1 MNKLLSYYQK
11 ELLFLKKHGDEFSKK
26 YPKIARRL
34 GYNQGVSEDP
44 HIQRLTESFA
54 FLSSKI
60 HQRLDED
67 LPELMEALL
76 RNLAPQFL
84 YHYPSSCIVSF
95 EPDKTS
101 SGMTSIYKVPAGTS
115 IYSKHKSKT
124 ICQFR
129 TVYSLTIVPATV
141 NEAKIYYDNLSSLWK
156 IELNLNIFDGANFS
170 LDFVR
175 FYLNGPATVTGM
187 IYTLLC
193 DEVDNIVL
201 KKGNDVLYGVKT
213 NVSGAGFDECEVTLP
228 RTGNVSYIHNLTLD
242 YFSFPEKFNFIDIK
256 FNSGIALFSGESVKI
271 VITLKNSAGR
281 YEPDKIEKN
290 VSKELFRINCSPV
303 VNLFKK
309 RTEPLRLSD
318 GQDEYQV
325 NADLYCRDEV
335 LIWDINKVTLH
346 RYENDLV
353 RQIPLKNLFGLEHS
367 VIQQSCN
374 IFWHSSY
381 YRMSSESRN
390 IEENVY
396 IRLSDDGGTQS
407 RIMTGDV
414 LSIDVVC
421 TNGDIPSSINNGD
434 PDGDFD
440 CDIDIAN
447 LRIIALNRPSR
458 MLPAMAL
465 KGMNWRIIS
474 QLSLNFVL
482 LSGTDGAIKLRE
494 MLSIYNY
501 NNNHSISIFIE
512 WIKELQITPVS
523 SRLPGIYPP
532 VTARGIDITV
542 ILSKDAHMHPECFLF
557 CSFLD
562 HFLGLHA
569 PVNSFTRMITVIEH
583 EEHTRRV
590 WPIRAGKLTWL

>member
-11 ELLFLKKHGDEFSKK
+11 ELLFLKKHGNEFSKK

-201 KKGNDVLYGVKT
+201 RKGNDVLYGVKT

-228 RTGNVSYIHNLTLD
+228 RAGNVSYIHNLTLD

-256 FNSGIALFSGESVKI
+256 FDSGIALFSGESVKI

-309 RTEPLRLSD
+309 RTEPLRLTD

-325 NADLYCRDEV
+325 NADLYCRNEV

-447 LRIIALNRPSR
+447 LRITALNRPSR

-542 ILSKDAHMHPECFLF
+542 ILSKDANMHPECFLF

>member
-11 ELLFLKKHGDEFSKK
+11 ELFFLKKQGIEFAKK

-54 FLSSKI
+54 FLSSRI

-84 YHYPSSCIVSF
+84 CHYPSSCIVSF
-95 EPDKTS
+95 EPDRKS
-101 SGMTSIYKVPAGTS
+101 SGITSIYKVPSGTS
-115 IYSKHKSKT
+115 IYTKHKSKT

-129 TVYSLTIVPATV
+129 TVYPLTIVPATV

-156 IELNLNIFDGANFS
+156 VELNLDVFDGANFS
-170 LDFVR
+170 LDFIR
-175 FYLNGPATVTGM
+175 FYLNGPSTVTGI

-193 DEVDNIVL
+193 NEIDNIVL
-201 KKGNDVLYGVKT
+201 QKNNDVLYGIRT
-213 NVSGAGFDECEVTLP
+213 NVSGAGFYDGEVTLP

-242 YFSFPEKFNFIDIK
+242 YFSFPERFNFIDIK
-256 FNSGIALFSGESVKI
+256 FDSGIELCSGSSLRL
-271 VITLKNSAGR
+271 VITLKSSAEK
-281 YEPDKIEKN
+281 YELDKIERN
-290 VSKELFRINCSPV
+290 ISEGLFRVNCSPA
-303 VNLFKK
+303 VNLFEKK
-309 RTEPLRLSD
+309 TEPLRLSD

-325 NADLYCRDEV
+325 NSDLYSRNEIF
-335 LIWDINKVTLH
+335 IWDISKVTLH
-346 RYENDLV
+346 RYENSLI
-353 RQIPLKNLFGLEHS
+353 RQYPLKNLFGLEHS

-374 IFWHSSY
+374 IFWHSSC
-381 YRMSSESRN
+381 YRMSSERRN
-390 IEENVY
+390 FEENLY
-396 IRLSDDGGTQS
+396 IRLSDDSGVQS

-414 LSIDVVC
+414 LSIDVIC

-440 CDIDIAN
+440 CDIDIAH
-447 LRIIALNRPSR
+447 LRITALNRPSR
-458 MLPAMAL
+458 MLPAMTL

-482 LSGTDGAIKLRE
+482 LGGTDGAMKLRE

-542 ILSKDAHMHPECFLF
+542 ILSKDADMHPECFMF

-569 PVNSFTRMITVIEH
+569 PVNSFTRMITVIDH
-583 EEHTRRV
+583 EDHTRRV
-590 WPIRAGKLTWL
+590 WPIRAGKLSWL

>member
-1 MNKLLSYYQK
+1 MNKLLSYFQK
-11 ELLFLKKHGDEFSKK
+11 ELRYLKKQGDEFSRK

-54 FLSSKI
+54 FLSSRI

-76 RNLAPQFL
+76 RNIAPQFL

-95 EPDKTS
+95 EPDQTS
-101 SGMTSIYKVPAGTS
+101 SGMTSIYEVPSGTS
-115 IYSKHKSKT
+115 MYSKHKT
-124 ICQFR
+124 VCQFR
-129 TVYSLTIVPATV
+129 TLYPLTILPATV
-141 NEAKIYYDNLSSLWK
+141 NEAKIYYDNLSSRWK
-156 IELNLNIFDGANFS
+156 IELNLNVFNGANIT
-170 LDFVR
+170 LNFVR
-175 FYLNGPATVTGM
+175 FYLNGPSTVTGI

-193 DEVDNIVL
+193 DEFDNIVL
-201 KKGNDVLYGVKT
+201 KRNNDAIYGIKA
-213 NVSGAGFDECEVTLP
+213 NIYGAGFNDFEITLP
-228 RTGNVSYIHNLTLD
+228 RAGNISYIHNLTLD
-242 YFSFPEKFNFIDIK
+242 YFSFPEKFNFIDLK
-256 FNSGIALFSGESVKI
+256 FDHGVELCSDESLRII
-271 VITLKNSAGR
+271 VTLKNNAGR

-290 VSKELFRINCSPV
+290 VSKELFRINCTPV

-309 RTEPLRLSD
+309 KTEPLRLSE

-325 NADLYCRDEV
+325 HADLYNRDEV
-335 LIWDINKVTLH
+335 LIWDITKVTLH
-346 RYENDLV
+346 RYENNSV
-353 RQIPLKNLFGLEHS
+353 RQIPLRPLFGLEHS
-367 VIQQSCN
+367 NIKQTCN

-381 YRMSSESRN
+381 YRTSSEYRN
-390 IEENVY
+390 LEENLY
-396 IRLSDDGGTQS
+396 IRLSDDGGIKS
-407 RIMTGDV
+407 HIMTGDV

-421 TNGDIPSSINNGD
+421 TNGDIPSLINTGD
-434 PDGDFD
+434 PDGDFES
-440 CDIDIAN
+440 DIDIAN
-447 LRIIALNRPSR
+447 LRITALNRPSR
-458 MLPAMAL
+458 MLPAMTL
-465 KGMNWRIIS
+465 RGMNWRLIS

-482 LSGTDGAIKLRE
+482 LSSIDGAIKLRE

-501 NNNHSISIFIE
+501 NNNPAISIFIE
-512 WIKELQITPVS
+512 WIKDLQITPVS
-523 SRLPGIYPP
+523 SRLPGLYPP

-542 ILSKDAHMHPECFLF
+542 TLSNDASMHPECFLF

-562 HFLGLHA
+562 YFLGLHA

>member
-201 KKGNDVLYGVKT
+201 RKGNDVLYGVKT

-228 RTGNVSYIHNLTLD
+228 RAGNVSYIHNLTLD

-256 FNSGIALFSGESVKI
+256 FDSGIALFSGESVKI

-309 RTEPLRLSD
+309 RTEPLRLTD

-325 NADLYCRDEV
+325 NADLYCRNEV

-447 LRIIALNRPSR
+447 LRITALNRPSR

-542 ILSKDAHMHPECFLF
+542 ILSKDANMHPECFLF

>member
-11 ELLFLKKHGDEFSKK
+11 ELFFLKKQGIEFAKK

-54 FLSSKI
+54 FLSSRI

-84 YHYPSSCIVSF
+84 CHYPSSCIVSF
-95 EPDKTS
+95 EPDRKS
-101 SGMTSIYKVPAGTS
+101 SGITSIYKVPSGTS
-115 IYSKHKSKT
+115 IYTKHKSKT

-129 TVYSLTIVPATV
+129 TVYPLTIVPATV

-156 IELNLNIFDGANFS
+156 VELNLDVFDGANFS
-170 LDFVR
+170 LDFIR
-175 FYLNGPATVTGM
+175 FYLNGPSTVAGI

-193 DEVDNIVL
+193 NEIDNIVL
-201 KKGNDVLYGVKT
+201 QKNNDVLYGIRT
-213 NVSGAGFDECEVTLP
+213 NVSGAGFYDGEVTLP

-242 YFSFPEKFNFIDIK
+242 YFSFPERFNFIDIK
-256 FNSGIALFSGESVKI
+256 FDSGIELCSGSSLRL
-271 VITLKNSAGR
+271 VITLKSSAEK
-281 YEPDKIEKN
+281 YKLDKIERN
-290 VSKELFRINCSPV
+290 ISEGLFRVNCSPA
-303 VNLFKK
+303 VNLFEKK
-309 RTEPLRLSD
+309 TEPLRLSD

-325 NADLYCRDEV
+325 NSDLYSRNEIF
-335 LIWDINKVTLH
+335 IWDISKVTLH
-346 RYENDLV
+346 RYENSLI
-353 RQIPLKNLFGLEHS
+353 RQYPLKNLFGLEHS

-374 IFWHSSY
+374 IFWHSSC
-381 YRMSSESRN
+381 YRMSSERRN
-390 IEENVY
+390 FEENLY
-396 IRLSDDGGTQS
+396 IRLSDDSGVQS

-414 LSIDVVC
+414 LSIDVIC

-440 CDIDIAN
+440 CDIDIAH
-447 LRIIALNRPSR
+447 LRITALNRPSR
-458 MLPAMAL
+458 MLPAMTL

-482 LSGTDGAIKLRE
+482 LGGTDGAMKLRE

-542 ILSKDAHMHPECFLF
+542 ILSKDADMHPECFMF

-569 PVNSFTRMITVIEH
+569 PVNSFTRMITVIDH
-583 EEHTRRV
+583 EDHTRRV
-590 WPIRAGKLTWL
+590 WPIRAGKLSWL

>member
-11 ELLFLKKHGDEFSKK
+11 ELFFLKKQGIEFAKK

-54 FLSSKI
+54 FLSSRI

-84 YHYPSSCIVSF
+84 CHYPSSCIVSF
-95 EPDKTS
+95 EPDRKS
-101 SGMTSIYKVPAGTS
+101 SGITSIYKVPSGTS
-115 IYSKHKSKT
+115 IYTKHKSKT

-129 TVYSLTIVPATV
+129 TVYPLTIVPATV

-156 IELNLNIFDGANFS
+156 VELNLDVFDGANFS
-170 LDFVR
+170 LDFIR
-175 FYLNGPATVTGM
+175 FYLNGPSTVTGI

-193 DEVDNIVL
+193 NEIDNIVL
-201 KKGNDVLYGVKT
+201 QKNNDVLYGIRT
-213 NVSGAGFDECEVTLP
+213 NVSGAGFYDGEVTLP

-242 YFSFPEKFNFIDIK
+242 YFSFPERFNFIDIK
-256 FNSGIALFSGESVKI
+256 FDSGIELCSGSSLRL
-271 VITLKNSAGR
+271 VITLKSSAEK
-281 YEPDKIEKN
+281 YELDKIERN
-290 VSKELFRINCSPV
+290 ISEGLFRVNCSPV
-303 VNLFKK
+303 VNLFEKK
-309 RTEPLRLSD
+309 TEPLRLSD

-325 NADLYCRDEV
+325 NSDLYSRNEIF
-335 LIWDINKVTLH
+335 IWDISKVTLH
-346 RYENDLV
+346 RYENSLI
-353 RQIPLKNLFGLEHS
+353 RQYPLKNLFGLEHS

-374 IFWHSSY
+374 IFWHSSC
-381 YRMSSESRN
+381 YRMSSERRN
-390 IEENVY
+390 FEENLY
-396 IRLSDDGGTQS
+396 IRLSDDSGVQS

-414 LSIDVVC
+414 LSIDVIC

-440 CDIDIAN
+440 CDIDIAH
-447 LRIIALNRPSR
+447 LRITALNRPSR
-458 MLPAMAL
+458 MLPAMTL

-482 LSGTDGAIKLRE
+482 LGGTDGAMKLRE

-542 ILSKDAHMHPECFLF
+542 ILSKHADMHPECFMF

-569 PVNSFTRMITVIEH
+569 PVNSFTRMITVIDH
-583 EEHTRRV
+583 EDHTRRV
-590 WPIRAGKLTWL
+590 WPIRAGKLSWL

>member
-1 MNKLLSYYQK
+1 MNKLLFYYQK
-11 ELLFLKKHGDEFSKK
+11 ELAFLKKQGTEFARK

-54 FLSSKI
+54 FLSSRI

-84 YHYPSSCIVSF
+84 YHYPSSCIASF
-95 EPDKTS
+95 EPDRKS
-101 SGMTSIYKVPAGTS
+101 SGITSIHKIPSGTT
-115 IYSKHKSKT
+115 IYSKHKSET

-129 TVYSLTIVPATV
+129 TVYPLTIVPATV
-141 NEAKIYYDNLSSLWK
+141 NEAKIYYDNLFSLWK
-156 IELNLNIFDGANFS
+156 IELNLDIFDGAKFS

-175 FYLNGPATVTGM
+175 FYLNGPATVTGI

-201 KKGNDVLYGVKT
+201 QKNNDVLYGIRT
-213 NVSGAGFDECEVTLP
+213 DISGVGFYEGEVTLP
-228 RTGNVSYIHNLTLD
+228 QTGNVSYIHNLTLD
-242 YFSFPEKFNFIDIK
+242 YFSFPERFNFVDVK
-256 FNSGIALFSGESVKI
+256 FDSGIELCSGDSVRF
-271 VITLKNSAGR
+271 VITLKISAGK

-290 VSKELFRINCSPV
+290 VSEELFRVNCSPV
-303 VNLFKK
+303 VNLFEKK
-309 RTEPLRLSD
+309 TDPLRLSD

-325 NADLYCRDEV
+325 NADLYSRDEV
-335 LIWDINKVTLH
+335 LIWDIKKVTLH
-346 RYENDLV
+346 RYENGLA
-353 RQIPLKNLFGLEHS
+353 RQILLKNLFGLEHS

-374 IFWHSSY
+374 IFWHTSC
-381 YRMSSESRN
+381 YRIYSERKN
-390 IEENVY
+390 FEENVY
-396 IRLSDDGGTQS
+396 IRLSDDDGSQS
-407 RIMTGDV
+407 RIMPGDV
-414 LSIDVVC
+414 LSIDAIC

-434 PDGDFD
+434 PAGDFD
-440 CDIDIAN
+440 CDIDIAY
-447 LRIIALNRPSR
+447 LRITALNRPSR
-458 MLPAMAL
+458 MLPAMTL

-482 LSGTDGAIKLRE
+482 LGGTDGAIKLRE

-542 ILSKDAHMHPECFLF
+542 ILSKDASMHPECFMF

-569 PVNSFTRMITVIEH
+569 PVNSFTRMISVIEY

>member
-11 ELLFLKKHGDEFSKK
+11 ELAFLKKQGAEFASK

-34 GYNQGVSEDP
+34 GYNKGVSEDP

-54 FLSSKI
+54 FLSSRI

-84 YHYPSSCIVSF
+84 YHYPSSCIASF
-95 EPDKTS
+95 EPDRKS
-101 SGMTSIYKVPAGTS
+101 SGITSPHNVPSGTT
-115 IYSKHKSKT
+115 IYSKHKSET

-129 TVYSLTIVPATV
+129 TVYPLTIVPATV
-141 NEAKIYYDNLSSLWK
+141 NEARIYYDNVSSLWE
-156 IELNLNIFDGANFS
+156 IEVNLDVFEGAKFS
-170 LDFVR
+170 LDMVR
-175 FYLNGPATVTGM
+175 FYLNGPATVTGI

-193 DEVDNIVL
+193 NEVDNIVL
-201 KKGNDVLYGVKT
+201 QKNDDILYGVRT
-213 NVSGAGFDECEVTLP
+213 DISGAGFYEGEVTLP

-242 YFSFPEKFNFIDIK
+242 YFSFPERFNFIDVK
-256 FNSGIALFSGESVKI
+256 CDSGIELCSGDSFRF
-271 VITLKNSAGR
+271 VITLKISAGK
-281 YEPDKIEKN
+281 YEPDKIEKH
-290 VSKELFRINCSPV
+290 VSEELFRVNCSPV
-303 VNLFKK
+303 INLFEKK
-309 RTEPLRLSD
+309 TEPLRLSD

-325 NADLYCRDEV
+325 NADLYSRDEV

-346 RYENDLV
+346 RYENNLV
-353 RQIPLKNLFGLEHS
+353 RQFPLKNLFGLEHS

-374 IFWHSSY
+374 IFWHTSC
-381 YRMSSESRN
+381 YRMSSERRN
-390 IEENVY
+390 FEESVY
-396 IRLSDDGGTQS
+396 IRLSDDGGAQS
-407 RIMTGDV
+407 RIMSGDV
-414 LSIDVVC
+414 LSIDAIC
-421 TNGDIPSSINNGD
+421 TNGDIPSSMNNGD
-434 PDGDFD
+434 PAGDFD
-440 CDIDIAN
+440 SDIDIAH
-447 LRIIALNRPSR
+447 LRITALNRPSR
-458 MLPAMAL
+458 MLPAMTL

-482 LSGTDGAIKLRE
+482 LGGTDGAMKLRE

-501 NNNHSISIFIE
+501 NNNHSVSIFIE

-542 ILSKDAHMHPECFLF
+542 MLSKDAGMHPECFMF

-569 PVNSFTRMITVIEH
+569 PVNSFTRMITIIEH

-590 WPIRAGKLTWL
+590 WPMRAGKLTWL

>member
-201 KKGNDVLYGVKT
+201 RKGNDVLYGVKT

-228 RTGNVSYIHNLTLD
+228 RAGNVSYIYNLTLD

-256 FNSGIALFSGESVKI
+256 FDSGIALFSGESVKI

-309 RTEPLRLSD
+309 RTEPLRLTD

-325 NADLYCRDEV
+325 NADLYCRNEV

-447 LRIIALNRPSR
+447 LRITALNRPSR

-542 ILSKDAHMHPECFLF
+542 ILSKDANMHPECFLF

>member
-11 ELLFLKKHGDEFSKK
+11 ELAFLRKQGIEFAKK
-26 YPKIARRL
+26 YPKVARRL
-34 GYNQGVSEDP
+34 GYNQGGSEDP
-44 HIQRLTESFA
+44 HVQRLTESFA

-84 YHYPSSCIVSF
+84 YNYPSSCIVSF
-95 EPDKTS
+95 EPDRKS
-101 SGMTSIYKVPAGTS
+101 SGITSTYRVPSGTS
-115 IYSKHKSKT
+115 LYSRYKYKT

-129 TVYSLTIVPATV
+129 TVYPLTIVPATV
-141 NEAKIYYDNLSSLWK
+141 NKARIHYDNSSSLWK
-156 IELNLNIFDGANFS
+156 IELNLDVFDGANFS

-175 FYLNGPATVTGM
+175 FYLNGPATVTGI

-201 KKGNDVLYGVKT
+201 QRNNDVLYDISA
-213 NVSGAGFDECEVTLP
+213 NISGAGFYESEVTLP
-228 RTGNVSYIHNLTLD
+228 QKGNVSYIHNLILD
-242 YFSFPEKFNFIDIK
+242 YFSFPERFNFIDIE
-256 FNSGIALFSGESVKI
+256 FDSGIELCSGDSVRI
-271 VITLKNSAGR
+271 EITLKSSAEK
-281 YEPDKIEKN
+281 YEPDRIERN
-290 VSKELFRINCSPV
+290 VSERLFKVNCSPV
-303 VNLFKK
+303 VNLFEKK
-309 RTEPLRLSD
+309 TEPLRLSD

-325 NADLYCRDEV
+325 NTDLYSRNEV

-346 RYENDLV
+346 RYENDIV
-353 RQIPLKNLFGLEHS
+353 KQFPLKNLFGLEHS
-367 VIQQSCN
+367 VIKQSCN
-374 IFWHSSY
+374 IFWHSSC
-381 YRMSSESRN
+381 YRSSSERGN
-390 IEENVY
+390 FEESVY
-396 IRLSDDGGTQS
+396 IRLSDDGGAQS
-407 RIMTGDV
+407 CIMTGDV
-414 LSIDVVC
+414 LSIDAIC
-421 TNGDIPSSINNGD
+421 TNGNIPSSINNGD

-440 CDIDIAN
+440 CDIDIAQ
-447 LRIIALNRPSR
+447 LRITALNRPSR

-465 KGMNWRIIS
+465 KGMNWRIVS

-482 LSGTDGAIKLRE
+482 LSGTDGAMKLRE

-542 ILSKDAHMHPECFLF
+542 TLSKDADMHPECFMF

-590 WPIRAGKLTWL
+590 WPISAGKLTWL

>member
-11 ELLFLKKHGDEFSKK
+11 ELFFLKKQGIEFAKK

-54 FLSSKI
+54 FLSSRI

-84 YHYPSSCIVSF
+84 CHYPSSCIVSF
-95 EPDKTS
+95 EPDRKS
-101 SGMTSIYKVPAGTS
+101 SGITSIYKVPSGTS
-115 IYSKHKSKT
+115 IYTKHKSKT

-129 TVYSLTIVPATV
+129 TVYPLTIVPATV

-156 IELNLNIFDGANFS
+156 VELNLDVFDGANFS
-170 LDFVR
+170 LDFIR
-175 FYLNGPATVTGM
+175 FYLNGPSTVTGI

-193 DEVDNIVL
+193 NEIDNIVL
-201 KKGNDVLYGVKT
+201 QKNKDVLYGIRT
-213 NVSGAGFDECEVTLP
+213 NVSGAGFYDGEVTLP

-242 YFSFPEKFNFIDIK
+242 YFSFPERFNFIDIK
-256 FNSGIALFSGESVKI
+256 FDSGIELCSGSSLRL
-271 VITLKNSAGR
+271 VITLKSSAEK
-281 YEPDKIEKN
+281 YELDKIERN
-290 VSKELFRINCSPV
+290 ISEGLFRVNCSPV
-303 VNLFKK
+303 VNLFEKK
-309 RTEPLRLSD
+309 TEPLRLSD

-325 NADLYCRDEV
+325 NSDLYSRNEI
-335 LIWDINKVTLH
+335 LIWDISKVTLH
-346 RYENDLV
+346 RYENNLI
-353 RQIPLKNLFGLEHS
+353 RQYPLKNLFGLEHS

-374 IFWHSSY
+374 MFWHSSC
-381 YRMSSESRN
+381 YRMSSERRN
-390 IEENVY
+390 FEENLY
-396 IRLSDDGGTQS
+396 IRLSDDSGVQS

-414 LSIDVVC
+414 LSIDVIC

-440 CDIDIAN
+440 CDIDIAH
-447 LRIIALNRPSR
+447 LRITALNRPSR
-458 MLPAMAL
+458 MLPAMTL

-482 LSGTDGAIKLRE
+482 LGGTDGAMKLRE
-494 MLSIYNY
+494 ILSIYNY

-542 ILSKDAHMHPECFLF
+542 ILSKDADMHPECFMF

-569 PVNSFTRMITVIEH
+569 PVNSFTRMITVIDH
-583 EEHTRRV
+583 EDHTRRV
-590 WPIRAGKLTWL
+590 WPIRAGKLSWL

>member
-1 MNKLLSYYQK
+1 
-11 ELLFLKKHGDEFSKK
+11 
-26 YPKIARRL
+26 
-34 GYNQGVSEDP
+34 
-44 HIQRLTESFA
+44 
-54 FLSSKI
+54 
-60 HQRLDED
+60 
-67 LPELMEALL
+67 MEALL

-95 EPDKTS
+95 EPDRKS
-101 SGMTSIYKVPAGTS
+101 SGITSIYKVPSGTS
-115 IYSKHKSKT
+115 IYTKHKSKT

-129 TVYSLTIVPATV
+129 TVYPLTIVPATV
-141 NEAKIYYDNLSSLWK
+141 NEARIYYDNLSSLWK
-156 IELNLNIFDGANFS
+156 IELNLDVFDGANFS

-175 FYLNGPATVTGM
+175 FYLNGPSTVTGI

-193 DEVDNIVL
+193 NEIDNIVL
-201 KKGNDVLYGVKT
+201 QKNNDVLYGIRT
-213 NVSGAGFDECEVTLP
+213 NISGAGFYEGEVTLP

-242 YFSFPEKFNFIDIK
+242 YFSFPERFNFIDIK
-256 FNSGIALFSGESVKI
+256 FDSGIELCSGSSLRL
-271 VITLKNSAGR
+271 VITLKSSAGK
-281 YEPDKIEKN
+281 YELDKIEKN
-290 VSKELFRINCSPV
+290 ISEGLFRVNCSPV
-303 VNLFKK
+303 VNLFEKK
-309 RTEPLRLSD
+309 TEPLRLSD

-325 NADLYCRDEV
+325 NSDLYSRNEI

-346 RYENDLV
+346 RYENNLI
-353 RQIPLKNLFGLEHS
+353 RQYPLKNLFGLEHS

-374 IFWHSSY
+374 IFWHSSC
-381 YRMSSESRN
+381 YRMSSEKRN
-390 IEENVY
+390 FEENLY
-396 IRLSDDGGTQS
+396 IRLSDDGGVQS

-414 LSIDVVC
+414 LSIDVIC

-440 CDIDIAN
+440 CDIDIAH
-447 LRIIALNRPSR
+447 LRITALNRPSR
-458 MLPAMAL
+458 MLPAMTL

-482 LSGTDGAIKLRE
+482 LGGTDGAMKLRE

-542 ILSKDAHMHPECFLF
+542 ILSKDADMHPECFMF

-569 PVNSFTRMITVIEH
+569 PVNSFTRMITVIDH
-583 EEHTRRV
+583 EDHTRRV
-590 WPIRAGKLTWL
+590 WPIRAGKLSWL

>member
-11 ELLFLKKHGDEFSKK
+11 ELFFLKKQGIEFAKK

-54 FLSSKI
+54 FLSSRI

-84 YHYPSSCIVSF
+84 CHYPSSCIVSF
-95 EPDKTS
+95 EPDRKS
-101 SGMTSIYKVPAGTS
+101 SGITSIYKVPSGTS
-115 IYSKHKSKT
+115 IYTKHKSKT

-129 TVYSLTIVPATV
+129 TVYPLTIVPATV

-156 IELNLNIFDGANFS
+156 VELNLDVFDGANFS
-170 LDFVR
+170 LDFIR
-175 FYLNGPATVTGM
+175 FYLNGPSTVTGI

-193 DEVDNIVL
+193 NEIDNIVL
-201 KKGNDVLYGVKT
+201 QKNNDVLYGIRT
-213 NVSGAGFDECEVTLP
+213 NVSGAGFYDGEVTLP

-242 YFSFPEKFNFIDIK
+242 YFSFPERFNFIDIK
-256 FNSGIALFSGESVKI
+256 FDSGIELCSGSSLRL
-271 VITLKNSAGR
+271 VITLKSSAEK
-281 YEPDKIEKN
+281 YELDKIERN
-290 VSKELFRINCSPV
+290 ISEGLFRVNCSPV
-303 VNLFKK
+303 VNLFEKK
-309 RTEPLRLSD
+309 TEPLRLSD

-325 NADLYCRDEV
+325 NSDLYSRNKIF
-335 LIWDINKVTLH
+335 IWDISKVTLH
-346 RYENDLV
+346 RYENSLI
-353 RQIPLKNLFGLEHS
+353 RQYPLKNLFGLEHS

-374 IFWHSSY
+374 IFWHSSC
-381 YRMSSESRN
+381 YRMSSERRN
-390 IEENVY
+390 FEENLY
-396 IRLSDDGGTQS
+396 IRLSDDSGVQS

-414 LSIDVVC
+414 LSIDVIC

-440 CDIDIAN
+440 CDIDIAH
-447 LRIIALNRPSR
+447 LRITALNRPSR
-458 MLPAMAL
+458 MLPAMTL

-482 LSGTDGAIKLRE
+482 LGGTDGAMKLRE

-542 ILSKDAHMHPECFLF
+542 ILSKDADMHPECFMF

-569 PVNSFTRMITVIEH
+569 PVNSFTRMITVIDH
-583 EEHTRRV
+583 EDHTRRV
-590 WPIRAGKLTWL
+590 WPIRAGKLSWL

>member
-1 MNKLLSYYQK
+1 
-11 ELLFLKKHGDEFSKK
+11 K

-54 FLSSKI
+54 FLSSRI

-95 EPDKTS
+95 EPDKNS
-101 SGMTSIYKVPAGTS
+101 SGITSMYEVPVGTS
-115 IYSKHKSKT
+115 IYFKHKSKT
-124 ICQFR
+124 TCQFR
-129 TVYSLTIVPATV
+129 TVYPLTIVPATV
-141 NEAKIYYDNLSSLWK
+141 NEAKIYYDNLSSLWR
-156 IELNLNIFDGANFS
+156 IELNLKVFDGAKIS

-175 FYLNGPATVTGM
+175 FYLNGPSTVTGI

-193 DEVDNIVL
+193 DEVDNIIL
-201 KKGNDVLYGVKT
+201 QKNNDVLHGVKT
-213 NVSGAGFDECEVTLP
+213 NVFGAGFNEGEVTLP

-242 YFSFPEKFNFIDIK
+242 YFSFAERFNFIDIK
-256 FNSGIALFSGESVKI
+256 FDSEIELCSGDSVRI
-271 VITLKNSAGR
+271 HITLKNSAGK
-281 YEPDKIEKN
+281 YEIDKIEKN
-290 VSKELFRINCSPV
+290 VSEELFRVNCSPV
-303 VNLFKK
+303 VNLFEKK
-309 RTEPLRLSD
+309 SEPLRLSD

-325 NADLYCRDEV
+325 NADLYSRDEI
-335 LIWDINKVTLH
+335 LIWDINKVILH

-367 VIQQSCN
+367 FIQQSLN

-381 YRMSSESRN
+381 YRMPSERSN
-390 IEENVY
+390 YEENVY
-396 IRLSDDGGTQS
+396 IRLSDDGGVQAH
-407 RIMTGDV
+407 IMNGDV
-414 LSIDVVC
+414 LSIDVMC
-421 TNGDIPSSINNGD
+421 TNGNIPSSMNIGA

-447 LRIIALNRPSR
+447 LRITALNRPSR

-482 LSGTDGAIKLRE
+482 LSGTDGAMKLRE

-501 NNNHSISIFIE
+501 NNNRSISIYIE

-523 SRLPGIYPP
+523 SRLSGIYPP
-532 VTARGIDITV
+532 VSARGIDIKV
-542 ILSKDAHMHPECFLF
+542 ILSKDAYMHPECFLF

-569 PVNSFTRMITVIEH
+569 PVNSFTRMITVFEH
-583 EEHTRRV
+583 DENTRRI
-590 WPIRAGKLTWL
+590 WPMRAGKLTWL